1 MTYLNAMRM
10 ALEAMD
16 MAREYV
22 QDAIYEYESLSYHKP
37 ARLLAMKEDLRFI
50 EDSMFHLVDTIS
62 REAAKESEK

>member
-22 QDAIYEYESLSYHKP
+22 QDAIYEYEALSHHKP
-37 ARLLAMKEDLRFI
+37 ERLRAMKMDLQFI
-50 EDSMFHLVDTIS
+50 ENSMFHLVDTIS
-62 REAAKESEK
+62 HEAAKESEK